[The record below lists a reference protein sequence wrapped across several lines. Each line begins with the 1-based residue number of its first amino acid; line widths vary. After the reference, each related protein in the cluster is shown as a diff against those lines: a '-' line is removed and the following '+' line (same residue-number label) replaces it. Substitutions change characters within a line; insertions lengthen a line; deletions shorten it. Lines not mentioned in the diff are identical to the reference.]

1 VRRPGPIRRHTRRQ
15 LARTPHQDHRHLDHV
30 AGVPPAGQNVRVHIS
45 AKVEYAMRAL
55 LELALS
61 GEAATAETL
70 AEAQHLPTKFLSV
83 ILVDLR
89 RAGIIENRRGTD
101 GGYRLARPA
110 DRITVADVMRGIDGP
125 LAEVRG
131 LRPEMATYEGPAEHL
146 QDVWIATRA
155 SLRAVLDG
163 VTIDQIIAGR
173 FSRQVAKLIADPGAW
188 VSHVRLAR
196 T

>member
-1 VRRPGPIRRHTRRQ
+1 
-15 LARTPHQDHRHLDHV
+15 LDPV
-30 AGVPPAGQNVRVHIS
+30 AGALAVGQNVRMHIS
-45 AKVEYAMRAL
+45 AKVDYAMRAL

-83 ILVDLR
+83 ILGDLR
-89 RAGIIENRRGTD
+89 RAGIIESRRGSD

-110 DRITVADVMRGIDGP
+110 TKITVADVMRGIDGP

-131 LRPEMATYEGPAEHL
+131 LRPEMTIYEGAAEHL

-155 SLRAVLDG
+155 SLRAVLDL
-163 VTIDQIIAGR
+163 VTIDQIIAGK
-173 FSRQVAKLIADPGAW
+173 FPRQVAKLVADPDAW
-188 VSHVRLAR
+188 LSHAR
-196 T
+196 